1 MRFTVLFLV
10 GMLVASATLAR
21 AETIRVYIG
30 TYTGPNS
37 KGIYLA
43 DFDTES
49 GKLSNARVAAEVA
62 NPSFLAI
69 HPNRKFLYA
78 VSEVSDGKTTTG
90 AVVALSINPEDGTLK
105 ILNHQSSEGAGPC
118 HLVVDK
124 TGKAVLVANYGGGSI
139 ASLPLNDDGTL
150 NKAASA
156 IQHTGSSKD
165 QNRQKEPHAHSINL
179 DPSNRFALV
188 ADLGLDKVLVYKFDA
203 ATGKLEAND
212 PPFATVEPG
221 SGPRHLAFNPTGQI
235 AYVIN
240 EMASTITA
248 FRFDADKGELK
259 SKETVSTLPKEGFKG
274 EQSTA
279 EVVVH
284 RSGKFAFGSNR
295 GHNSIASYVIQANGD
310 LVLTHHQG
318 KNIKTPRNFA
328 IDPTG
333 KFLLVCNQ
341 DSNSIVVFRI
351 DQNDGELTPVGE
363 PFAVPMPVCIRF
375 WRAEK

>member
-1 MRFTVLFLV
+1 MRIAALTAGLLAC
-10 GMLVASATLAR
+10 ASLAQ
-21 AETIRVYIG
+21 AATIRVYIG
-30 TYTGPNS
+30 TYTGPKS

-62 NPSFLAI
+62 APSFLAI

-78 VSEVSDGKTTTG
+78 VSEVSEGKTKTG
-90 AVVALSINPEDGTLK
+90 AVVAFAINPEDGALK
-105 ILNHQSSEGAGPC
+105 HLNHQSSEGAGPC

-139 ASLPLNDDGTL
+139 ASLPINEDGTL
-150 NKAASA
+150 GKAVSA

-179 DPSNRFALV
+179 DPSNKFALV

-212 PPFATVEPG
+212 PPFAKVEPG
-221 SGPRHLAFNPTGQI
+221 SGPRHLAFYPTGQI

-259 SKETVSTLPKEGFKG
+259 MEKTVSTLPKEGFKG

-295 GHNSIASYVIQANGD
+295 GHNSIASYLIFPTGD
-310 LVLTHHQG
+310 LILTHHQG

-328 IDPTG
+328 IEPTG
-333 KFLLVCNQ
+333 RFLLVGNQ

-351 DQNDGELTPVGE
+351 DQNDGELMPVGE
-363 PFAVPMPVCIRF
+363 PFEVPSPVCIRF